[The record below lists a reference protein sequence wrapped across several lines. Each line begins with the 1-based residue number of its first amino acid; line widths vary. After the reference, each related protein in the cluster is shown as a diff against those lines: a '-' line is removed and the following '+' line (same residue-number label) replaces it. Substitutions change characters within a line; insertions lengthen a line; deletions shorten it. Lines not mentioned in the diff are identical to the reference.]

1 MTFNKIWDTYKDHL
15 LNFVNTKVNDKHIA
29 DDILQEVSLKLYKSF
44 AKEIEIKDYKNWLFQ
59 VTRNTIADYYRKQV
73 KQDKIVI
80 NQPETN
86 INFDPCVCDLS
97 SFIIQQYLPKK
108 YSEPLYLSDIEQK
121 PQQEIA
127 DTLNLSLTATKSRIQ
142 RGRKK
147 LKELAI
153 ECVDISYNN
162 KGQITDFTLKKNC
175 ELPQELKNEM
185 KRINFIP

>member
-29 DDILQEVSLKLYKSF
+29 DDILQEVSLKLYKSL
-44 AKEIEIKDYKNWLFQ
+44 AKEIEIKNYKNWLFQ

-73 KQDKIVI
+73 KQNKIAI

-86 INFDPCVCDLS
+86 INFAPCVCDLS
-97 SFIIQQYLPKK
+97 SFIIQQYLHKK

>member
-86 INFDPCVCDLS
+86 INFAPCVCDLS
-97 SFIIQQYLPKK
+97 SFIIQQYLPEK

>member
-29 DDILQEVSLKLYKSF
+29 DDILQEVSLKLYKSL
-44 AKEIEIKDYKNWLFQ
+44 AKEIEIQNYKNWLFQ

-97 SFIIQQYLPKK
+97 SFIIQQYLPKE

-153 ECVDISYNN
+153 ECVDVSYNN
-162 KGQITDFTLKKNC
+162 KGQITDFTLKKTVNSR
-175 ELPQELKNEM
+175 KN
-185 KRINFIP
+185 